1 MNFKKTA
8 YAASKGKVI
17 ALIKASYDWENT
29 EGFIADGVVRP
40 DVFEQQPLRILCILA
55 ESYGYGGGDMPDI
68 EDQDVDQIKS
78 DIIGLRSHTVKT
90 PRRLVTLLYLILHSR
105 ERGSM
110 ITRDE
115 WRLMRGLLSSKLETA
130 SILQTAL
137 TKVAWLNIKKASNRT
152 ASTRLDPVLVAQ
164 HARQNRIILS
174 EQIDSIAA
182 DLTIVLGKVTFG
194 VLHEIN
200 LLGPETKRGLKGKIQ
215 ATGLGSH
222 VLELSHPGYHAHW
235 SYDAIYNNY
244 ETICSQMDWF
254 GKC

>member
-68 EDQDVDQIKS
+68 EDQDVDQ
-78 DIIGLRSHTVKT
+78 
-90 PRRLVTLLYLILHSR
+90 
-105 ERGSM
+105 M